1 MRFMSFEVE
10 LEIENVK
17 NNFLDPQRLMRHGMI
32 LTNWVNWTVMSH
44 KIIHIFLYQVI
55 NDGTVLVLY

>member
-17 NNFLDPQRLMRHGMI
+17 NNFLDPRRLMGHGMI
-32 LTNWVNWTVMSH
+32 LTNWVHWTVKSH
-44 KIIHIFLYQVI
+44 KIIHIFLYQII
-55 NDGTVLVLY
+55 NDGTVLAPY